1 MIRAT
6 FSGDLFLSILGM
18 VQNRPFA
25 LDSFVSL
32 PVAGLRDFVEGEALH
47 TSRRTVKLI

>member
-6 FSGDLFLSILGM
+6 FSGDLFLSIVGM

-25 LDSFVSL
+25 LDRFVSL
-32 PVAGLRDFVEGEALH
+32 PAVGLGDFVEGFALH